1 MFELV
6 LSGLSVLGLIVL
18 TYIMWGSISNLKASA
33 DNLSMS
39 VYKLTKPLPVAA
51 ELLSNSWVAALQE
64 NDNKL
69 QKIPESK

>member
-1 MFELV
+1 
-6 LSGLSVLGLIVL
+6 
-18 TYIMWGSISNLKASA
+18 MWGSISNLKASA